1 MSSQNDVLKKSVNIQ
16 MILQFYNSVIHG
28 NEKGSDMNKTKGGF
42 GTDQNSV
49 VAVAKEYLPV
59 SAASL
64 L

>member
-1 MSSQNDVLKKSVNIQ
+1 